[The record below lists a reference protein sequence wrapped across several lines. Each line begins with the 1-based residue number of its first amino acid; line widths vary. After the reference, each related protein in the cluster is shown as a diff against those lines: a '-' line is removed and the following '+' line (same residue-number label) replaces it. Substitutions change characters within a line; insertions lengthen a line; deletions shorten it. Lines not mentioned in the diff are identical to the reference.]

1 VARMC
6 MEEEEEEA
14 KLVILPGM
22 IIYMIIYTKGS
33 RLSALPTLDVRP
45 NQPEHRL
52 RQRSL
57 SHRKGHSTSTA
68 HCSRKCGNAYVTQ
81 LK

>member
-1 VARMC
+1 

-33 RLSALPTLDVRP
+33 RMSALPTLTFAQI
-45 NQPEHRL
+45 NQN
-52 RQRSL
+52 
-57 SHRKGHSTSTA
+57 TD
-68 HCSRKCGNAYVTQ
+68 
-81 LK
+81 